1 MSIQW
6 KKNRRERGRGSMQR
20 DWHESLRVGT
30 HTGRRIHRYKWQT
43 TGGFEAVSR
52 LRRKV
57 QSTDAQRCIGN
68 APIQGFGRGQFAL
81 RARGRRRRW
90 KNERDAGIPWHGA
103 RCPSSSNYRAFI
115 SWKTSPPFSLS
126 PSSIVT
132 DGLFCPLV
140 YGVIKKKSR
149 IVSKDRPTH
158 PLDRE
163 KETILFLI
171 IVNPCRKERLIVN
184 FSFLACFNSTSDVE
198 RLGLLI
204 VYYWWSKE
212 GYIFFKKIN
221 SMHLL

>member
-1 MSIQW
+1 
-6 KKNRRERGRGSMQR
+6 MQR

-115 SWKTSPPFSLS
+115 SWKTSPPLSLS
-126 PSSIVT
+126 LSSIVT

-184 FSFLACFNSTSDVE
+184 LSFLACFNSTSDVE

>member
-1 MSIQW
+1 
-6 KKNRRERGRGSMQR
+6 MQR

-115 SWKTSPPFSLS
+115 SWKTSPPLSLS
-126 PSSIVT
+126 LSSIVT

-163 KETILFLI
+163 KETILFLM

-184 FSFLACFNSTSDVE
+184 LSFLACFNSTSDVE

-204 VYYWWSKE
+204 VYRYYWWSKE
-212 GYIFFKKIN
+212 RYIFFKKIN
-221 SMHLL
+221 SKSIHLL

>member
-6 KKNRRERGRGSMQR
+6 KKNRREGGRGSMQR

-115 SWKTSPPFSLS
+115 SWKTSPPLSLS
-126 PSSIVT
+126 R
-132 DGLFCPLV
+132 PLSPMAFSALWCMV
-140 YGVIKKKSR
+140 CNQKKIEDR
-149 IVSKDRPTH
+149 VQRPTNSSARS
-158 PLDRE
+158 RE
-163 KETILFLI
+163 RNDS
-171 IVNPCRKERLIVN
+171 V
-184 FSFLACFNSTSDVE
+184 SDN
-198 RLGLLI
+198 R
-204 VYYWWSKE
+204 
-212 GYIFFKKIN
+212 
-221 SMHLL
+221 

>member
-115 SWKTSPPFSLS
+115 SWKTSPPLSLS
-126 PSSIVT
+126 LVHCHRWPFLPS
-132 DGLFCPLV
+132 
-140 YGVIKKKSR
+140 GVWCNQKKIEDR
-149 IVSKDRPTH
+149 VQRPTNSSARSRERNDSVSD
-158 PLDRE
+158 DR
-163 KETILFLI
+163 
-171 IVNPCRKERLIVN
+171 
-184 FSFLACFNSTSDVE
+184 
-198 RLGLLI
+198 
-204 VYYWWSKE
+204 
-212 GYIFFKKIN
+212 
-221 SMHLL
+221 